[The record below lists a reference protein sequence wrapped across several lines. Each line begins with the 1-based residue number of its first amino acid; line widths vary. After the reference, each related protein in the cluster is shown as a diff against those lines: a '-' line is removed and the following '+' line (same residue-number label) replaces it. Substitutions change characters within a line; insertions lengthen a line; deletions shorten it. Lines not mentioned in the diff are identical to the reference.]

1 MQTLNKI
8 QCNSPE
14 DIRDDISCCV
24 VFLFQRVVWHSH
36 WRVQPNERI
45 QINFVFEF
53 WVFKSSNLKFPQQTQ
68 TCLHGKLNLLLGVGR
83 TEVICRRRS
92 FSTPWASLAGR
103 RLIVF
108 KCFLTDSIASWLDT
122 CSKDLHK
129 LLLGAPC

>member
-1 MQTLNKI
+1 MIFGHVLAKHTSQPQFWVRGGAQQNH
-8 QCNSPE
+8 Q
-14 DIRDDISCCV
+14 
-24 VFLFQRVVWHSH
+24 HSH

-68 TCLHGKLNLLLGVGR
+68 TRLHGKLNLLLGVGR